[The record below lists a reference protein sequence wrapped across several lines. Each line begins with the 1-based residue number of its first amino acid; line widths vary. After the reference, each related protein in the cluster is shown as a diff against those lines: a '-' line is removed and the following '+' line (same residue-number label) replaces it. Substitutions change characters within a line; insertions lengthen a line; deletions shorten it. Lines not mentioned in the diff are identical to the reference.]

1 MCCISSSE
9 RVVNIKFWPRFQP
22 TFPGALKLPMC
33 YYIPVGVPSKR
44 RIPELSDR
52 TILSCRTFYEVMAS
66 EVGHE
71 AFIFLSH
78 WSALCRRTYGCK
90 SFPCPQQPHTTSMTP
105 SGSVSADLASYT
117 SPFCYLHFHISFR
130 IVVSNNTPR
139 TNT

>member
-1 MCCISSSE
+1 MYCISSSE

-78 WSALCRRTYGCK
+78 WSALCRRTYGLQ
-90 SFPCPQQPHTTSMTP
+90 SFPCRQQPHTKSMTP
-105 SGSVSADLASYT
+105 SGSVSADLASYSHIAVFVIFVST
-117 SPFCYLHFHISFR
+117 YHFI
-130 IVVSNNTPR
+130 
-139 TNT
+139 